1 MIKKE
6 LKVDRKRK
14 TKASKCNQ
22 SNQIESGRNESQ
34 RQKRS
39 GFAPLTFGVPAG
51 GALALALCQEAPGV
65 AASEIRRSFVVSVV
79 GS

>member
-1 MIKKE
+1 MKGQLVQSIKS
-6 LKVDRKRK
+6 
-14 TKASKCNQ
+14 T
-22 SNQIESGRNESQ
+22 QIESGQEWTDGTRVKVQ

-39 GFAPLTFGVPAG
+39 GFAPLTLGVPTG
-51 GALALALCQEAPGV
+51 GALALALALCQDAPGV